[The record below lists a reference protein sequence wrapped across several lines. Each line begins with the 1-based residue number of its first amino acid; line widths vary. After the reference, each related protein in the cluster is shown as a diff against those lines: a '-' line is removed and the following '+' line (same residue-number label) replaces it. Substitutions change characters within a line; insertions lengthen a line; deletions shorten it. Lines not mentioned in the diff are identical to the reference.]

1 MPVTLTVSVSPRS
14 WSVMVMVPLTVR
26 DVLRRAVAGNLG
38 DGGRVGRAVDDRH
51 VVGAGDGDH
60 QVLGVD
66 IAVAVIDLGHVGERQ
81 RVACAQPVEVG
92 RRRVVVPVDRLLLAV
107 GGERIE
113 ADGADWQSAPR
124 R

>member
-1 MPVTLTVSVSPRS
+1 MFCAELSPA
-14 WSVMVMVPLTVR
+14 T
-26 DVLRRAVAGNLG
+26 LG

-51 VVGAGDGDH
+51 IVGAGDGDH
-60 QVLGVD
+60 QVLGAD

-81 RVACAQPVEVG
+81 RVAGAQPVEVG

-113 ADGADWQSAPR
+113 ADGADGDQRRNVDRVLRRQTAPPL
-124 R
+124 